1 MPMKSEVAIESVKGF
16 VVDLNDEKEQVE
28 GADNES
34 DDEDNSD
41 S

>member
-1 MPMKSEVAIESVKGF
+1 MKSEVAIESVKGF

-34 DDEDNSD
+34 DDEDSSD

>member
-34 DDEDNSD
+34 DDEDSSD

>member
-1 MPMKSEVAIESVKGF
+1 MKSEVAIESVKGF
-16 VVDLNDEKEQVE
+16 VVDLNDEKEKVE

-34 DDEDNSD
+34 DDEDSSD